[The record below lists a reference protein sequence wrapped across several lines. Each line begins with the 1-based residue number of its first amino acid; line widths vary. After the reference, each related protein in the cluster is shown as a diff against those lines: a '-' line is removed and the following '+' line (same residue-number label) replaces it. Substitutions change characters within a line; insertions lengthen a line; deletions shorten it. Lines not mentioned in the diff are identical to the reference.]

1 MIYQNDNN
9 QINFKEGKINE
20 NLFIN
25 ENDNS
30 FHENNIE
37 YLVNEIKEAEKKMKK
52 ELKEKQINKN
62 IISSTSMPKIELT
75 PINIQTI
82 QYILS
87 NKIRT
92 QNMLIVLN
100 AMLSNMKFLSND
112 IDIHDKEKLI
122 SSLSTFLKLEKK
134 QKGSILFRYGNKGS
148 RFFIV
153 LGGEISVLILKE
165 VYVELTFLN
174 YIKYLLYLKIIK
186 EDELAKKIIA
196 ANSISNFKLNEKY
209 LDTYYENI
217 LSFINKYYL
226 RTYVNENKGTKFIS
240 SKKVFENKYYFKNE
254 NKIDGIKPIN
264 NNLRLNTRIKSFK
277 RQSTIDESRFN
288 SVILNRSNILSI
300 KEKEKGDEKLEESEK
315 NKIEKNEL
323 KNNNKELNEINDN
336 NLPKI
341 KYKVKSKMPNY
352 FELDIGSLGPYDL
365 ANLINYV
372 ILNLEKFTQK
382 EIKVN
387 SIDEYIK
394 MCSIDENLKIIDK
407 NKKKERLS
415 IFEYFEITKKVEGD
429 TFGELALQHEDN
441 KRTATMIVTKDSS
454 FCYISKSDFNFSL
467 KGIEMKKRKRDINFI
482 MSFSLFGDQSWI
494 HFEKQ
499 YFNFFKKENLVS
511 GQIIIN
517 QKEIIENIY
526 FIMKGQIEISTQ
538 SSIHDIIEI
547 VKQKNKRI
555 RTHNLETNTYIKEE
569 NEKYLKNYDIYN
581 ENINENEKVNKKNKE
596 RKKHMFLNKK
606 LIKEM
611 KEIKNY
617 RLCVVDNK
625 DILGLNDIC
634 NEPKIS
640 FIKATC
646 ISSEAV
652 IFSIKINIFEQL
664 RKKNK
669 KMKNNIQEIYEKRE
683 NLMIERL
690 KSIINQTKMKV
701 KQNEIKNLCSIK
713 KNENKITNMNKR
725 LITAFKTQNRERISS
740 GFEST
745 LLNYK
750 DEIKKICSIKQYLN
764 SNLNSLKKK
773 SKNKIYLKNQ
783 NQTNDINNISF
794 NEKKIY
800 NDIKIKKEKKTGFEK
815 FIESVTKRVNQ
826 INNHV
831 NYSKF
836 SRLFCPIYNK
846 KNNLDSDKLK
856 TENNIINITDA
867 NNKRNFSPLLIDK
880 NYNQLLSNKSLYKNI
895 MFKNP
900 KESFPLSQSKN
911 NPNLTET
918 IISIENSEKNFK
930 QFKKIYLTKES
941 KIQKVKKNLIKLIN
955 PNIENSQSSRN
966 YKIKTKKFKTLDID
980 RDKNFKPAKV
990 DLLLYYKIYH
1000 EKESNYNTHADR
1012 ATLNSDA

>member
-37 YLVNEIKEAEKKMKK
+37 NLVNEIKEAEKKMKK

-100 AMLSNMKFLSND
+100 TMLSNMKFLSND

-217 LSFINKYYL
+217 LSFINKYY
-226 RTYVNENKGTKFIS
+226 
-240 SKKVFENKYYFKNE
+240 FKNE

-300 KEKEKGDEKLEESEK
+300 KEKEKGDEKLEENEK

-365 ANLINYV
+365 ANFINYV

-499 YFNFFKKENLVS
+499 YFNFFKK
-511 GQIIIN
+511 
-517 QKEIIENIY
+517 
-526 FIMKGQIEISTQ
+526 
-538 SSIHDIIEI
+538 
-547 VKQKNKRI
+547 
-555 RTHNLETNTYIKEE
+555 
-569 NEKYLKNYDIYN
+569 
-581 ENINENEKVNKKNKE
+581 
-596 RKKHMFLNKK
+596 
-606 LIKEM
+606 
-611 KEIKNY
+611 
-617 RLCVVDNK
+617 
-625 DILGLNDIC
+625 
-634 NEPKIS
+634 KI
-640 FIKATC
+640 
-646 ISSEAV
+646 
-652 IFSIKINIFEQL
+652 
-664 RKKNK
+664 
-669 KMKNNIQEIYEKRE
+669 
-683 NLMIERL
+683 
-690 KSIINQTKMKV
+690 
-701 KQNEIKNLCSIK
+701 
-713 KNENKITNMNKR
+713 
-725 LITAFKTQNRERISS
+725 
-740 GFEST
+740 
-745 LLNYK
+745 
-750 DEIKKICSIKQYLN
+750 
-764 SNLNSLKKK
+764 
-773 SKNKIYLKNQ
+773 
-783 NQTNDINNISF
+783 
-794 NEKKIY
+794 
-800 NDIKIKKEKKTGFEK
+800 
-815 FIESVTKRVNQ
+815 
-826 INNHV
+826 
-831 NYSKF
+831 
-836 SRLFCPIYNK
+836 
-846 KNNLDSDKLK
+846 
-856 TENNIINITDA
+856 
-867 NNKRNFSPLLIDK
+867 
-880 NYNQLLSNKSLYKNI
+880 
-895 MFKNP
+895 
-900 KESFPLSQSKN
+900 
-911 NPNLTET
+911 
-918 IISIENSEKNFK
+918 
-930 QFKKIYLTKES
+930 
-941 KIQKVKKNLIKLIN
+941 
-955 PNIENSQSSRN
+955 
-966 YKIKTKKFKTLDID
+966 
-980 RDKNFKPAKV
+980 
-990 DLLLYYKIYH
+990 
-1000 EKESNYNTHADR
+1000 
-1012 ATLNSDA
+1012 